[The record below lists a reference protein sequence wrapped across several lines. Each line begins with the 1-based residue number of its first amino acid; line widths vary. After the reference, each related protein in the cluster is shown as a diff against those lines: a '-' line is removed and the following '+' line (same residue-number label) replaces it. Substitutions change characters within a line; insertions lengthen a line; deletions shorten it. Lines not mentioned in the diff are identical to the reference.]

1 LQAVIFTTEHYY
13 TTCWEKAFTP
23 ALVYTSEHQNPPAD
37 ATPIFIYHKVKGW
50 EQTVREW
57 GLSHNIILLSSQLTL
72 SELQHALSLGAK
84 GYMDAAAS
92 IASYQAAATAIGQG
106 ALWVPPTILEQLSKF
121 LATHLNKQHNAQAQH
136 PQLSNREN
144 EVVLLAKQGL
154 TNKEIAVRLFI
165 SERTVKQH
173 LTATFAKLGIKDR
186 LQLIL
191 YTSQS

>member
-1 LQAVIFTTEHYY
+1 MQAVIITTEHYH

-23 ALVYTSEHQNPPAD
+23 ARVHTSWQQSPPTPAM
-37 ATPIFIYHKVKGW
+37 PIFIYHKVSGW
-50 EQTVREW
+50 EQQLRE
-57 GLSHNIILLSSQLTL
+57 LSPNYNIILLSSQLTL
-72 SELQHALSLGAK
+72 AELQNALSLGAK

-92 IASYQAAATAIGQG
+92 VASYQAAATTVAQG
-106 ALWVPPTILEQLSKF
+106 ALWVPPAILEQLSKF
-121 LATHLNKQHNAQAQH
+121 LTTHINKQHNNQATH
-136 PQLSNREN
+136 PQLSKREN
-144 EVVLLAKQGL
+144 EVVSLAKQGL

-191 YTSQS
+191 HT